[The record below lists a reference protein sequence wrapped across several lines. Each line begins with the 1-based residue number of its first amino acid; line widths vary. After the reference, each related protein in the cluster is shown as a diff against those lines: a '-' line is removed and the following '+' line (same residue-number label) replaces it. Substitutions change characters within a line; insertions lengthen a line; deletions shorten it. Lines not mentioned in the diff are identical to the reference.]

1 MPKFNES
8 DAMGRAGVHEVALL
22 LSEMKWI
29 FREQQVCDSGLDPTL
44 QVLACTTRE
53 RHSDRRRGSAPVRG
67 FAGNAIQAVG
77 LRERI
82 HPTRSFHPTL
92 CPFLAIGTGNPWGEV
107 LDREF
112 WHLREVHPSDETRN
126 HHLGLSPLY
135 FIARR

>member
-1 MPKFNES
+1 GSFLARFDKNTGWPQPTTTKES
-8 DAMGRAGVHEVALL
+8 HAAEVSPPENRHGLGVLVKYRHPAMKSMHYE
-22 LSEMKWI
+22 
-29 FREQQVCDSGLDPTL
+29 
-44 QVLACTTRE
+44 
-53 RHSDRRRGSAPVRG
+53 
-67 FAGNAIQAVG
+67 VG

-126 HHLGLSPLY
+126 HHLGLSPLDL
-135 FIARR
+135 IARR